1 MGKIAKIAVSA
12 ATFPID
18 KPYDYIV
25 PQSLE
30 NSVSAGMRAV
40 VPFGR
45 GNRVC
50 EGMVLSVTDGIPEK
64 KLKSVMSVLD
74 QEPVM
79 DEGGIRLALWMCSRY
94 FCTFYDA
101 VRAMLPAGLWYRMR
115 TVYTLA
121 EGVDEQAARAA
132 ARGTDGAEALIDAL
146 AGFKFRADSEQL
158 REAAGEDSERL
169 LKLLCEK
176 GALSAETV
184 AMRKVKDGSARVAAL
199 AVSAEDAMSA
209 VEAKKR
215 TAPVRYE
222 TVKLLCSLGSAPVSE
237 LCYYTGV
244 SMKALRALEKS
255 GVITL
260 REEERL
266 RICEKRRAE
275 KPVPIELNEEQQEA
289 FDGLLALM
297 VGGKPEA
304 ALLMGVTGSGKTQ
317 IYIRLVQEALKRGKN
332 AMVLVPEISLTPQMM
347 DKFTAYFGDNV
358 AMLHSSLR
366 MTERYDQFKRI
377 RRGDVRVVLGTRS
390 AVFAPLGNIGL
401 IVMDEEQESTYQ
413 SENPP
418 RYHARDIAKYL
429 CAENSATLVMGSAT
443 PAVESAYFA
452 QSGKYRLFTL
462 KKRYNRQALPKVMIA
477 DMKDELRAGNGGDIS
492 RRLSAELE
500 KNIAAGEQS
509 ILFINRRGNSR
520 MIVCGECGEVPQ
532 CPRCSVPLTYHS
544 ANGRLMCHYCGHSEK
559 AYERC
564 PSCGGVMKH
573 VGTGTQK
580 VEEEL
585 KELFPGAG
593 ILRMD
598 ADTVAGAMGHD
609 RILEKFSKENIP
621 ILLGTQMVAK
631 GLDFENVTLVGVLAA
646 DLSLYVDNYRAAER
660 TFSLLTQVV
669 GRAGR
674 GDKNGRAV
682 IQTYTP
688 ENEVILSAA
697 AQDYGR
703 FYKTEIKMRR
713 MRLYPPFSDLFTVTV
728 TGGEESRVLR
738 ASSLLRDGM
747 KAAADR
753 TMEVVG
759 PAPAPVLK
767 VDNRYRYR
775 LYLVAGNDRK
785 TRDFIAYFIKAFY
798 AEKENRGL
806 NIFVDCNAND

>member
-1 MGKIAKIAVSA
+1 MEKIARIAVSA
-12 ATFPID
+12 ATFSID
-18 KPYDYIV
+18 KPYDYLV
-25 PQSLE
+25 PRSLADSLKPGE
-30 NSVSAGMRAV
+30 RVT

-50 EGMVLSVTDGIPEK
+50 EGMILSVSDRTSDK
-64 KLKSVMSVLD
+64 KLKSVLSALD
-74 QEPVM
+74 ESPVI
-79 DEGGIRLALWMCSRY
+79 DEGGIRLALWIRSRY

-101 VRAMLPAGLWYRMR
+101 IKTMLPIGLWYRMR
-115 TVYTLA
+115 TIYTLS
-121 EGVDEQAARAA
+121 EGVDAESLKAACSDVEAS
-132 ARGTDGAEALIDAL
+132 GKFIEVFEAL
-146 AGFKFRADSEQL
+146 GFRADSGQL
-158 REAAGEDSERL
+158 AEALGSDSERL
-169 LKLLCEK
+169 LAALRKK
-176 GALSAETV
+176 GLIAAETV
-184 AMRKVKDGSARVAAL
+184 AMRKVKDSKTRVAEL
-199 AVSAEDAMSA
+199 TVSAEDAMSA
-209 VEAKKR
+209 VEKKKR
-215 TAPVRYE
+215 LAPVRYE
-222 TVKLLCSLGSAPVSE
+222 AVKLLCTLGSASAAE

-244 SMKALRALEKS
+244 SMQALRALEKD
-255 GVITL
+255 GIINL

-266 RICEKRRAE
+266 RISGRKSSAAAE
-275 KPVPIELNEEQQEA
+275 PIVLNSEQQKA
-289 FDGLLALM
+289 FEGLLALM
-297 VGGKPEA
+297 DGGKPEA
-304 ALLMGVTGSGKTQ
+304 ALLFGVTGSGKTQ
-317 IYIRLVQEALKRGKN
+317 VYIRLIQEALSRGRT

-347 DKFTAYFGDNV
+347 DKFTAYFGRDV

-366 MTERYDQFKRI
+366 MTERYDQWKRI
-377 RRGDVRVVLGTRS
+377 RRGEVKVVLGTRS
-390 AVFAPLGNIGL
+390 AVFAPLENIGL
-401 IVMDEEQESTYQ
+401 IVMDEEQEGTYQ

-418 RYHARDIAKYL
+418 RYHARDIAMYL

-452 QSGKYRLFTL
+452 QTGKYKLFSL
-462 KKRYNRQALPKVMIA
+462 KNRYNRQPMPKVIIA

-492 RRLSAELE
+492 RLLRSEIE
-500 KNIAAGEQS
+500 RNMAAGEQS

-520 MIVCGECGEVPQ
+520 MIVCGECGEVPH

-564 PSCGGVMKH
+564 PSCGGFMKH

-580 VEEEL
+580 AEEEL
-585 KELFPGAG
+585 AGLFPGTE

-609 RILEKFSKENIP
+609 KILEKFSREKTP

-697 AQDYGR
+697 QQDYGR

-713 MRLYPPFSDLFTVTV
+713 MRLYPPFSDLFTVSV
-728 TGGEESRVLR
+728 SGSEESRVLR

-747 KAAADR
+747 KAASDK
-753 TMEVVG
+753 TFEIVG

-767 VDNRYRYR
+767 VNNRYRYR
-775 LYLVAGNDRK
+775 LFLVAENNRK

-806 NIFVDCNAND
+806 NIFVDCNAID